1 MRRPFRVGI
10 VGFGM
15 AGATTA
21 YLLARDGHQVTLIE
35 RAPEVGPIGAGVLLQ
50 CSGQEVLRHL
60 GVLDHVLAH
69 AAPIEELYARHA
81 KNGRTLV
88 RNKYGDYAPGYRA
101 YGVHRGVL
109 FNALRKLV
117 ESQPVDMRLGCEIV
131 SRESTPG
138 GEVKLVDIGGT
149 RHGPFDCVICGD
161 GSRSQLREVFGFKAS
176 VLKYDHGTLWVTVPG
191 AGVPGKLLQVVRG
204 TKQLFGLL
212 PLGDGFVSV
221 YWGLPNRDF
230 DAVKARG
237 LDALKEE
244 ILAFAPEAAE
254 PLACLQDFDQL
265 LHTAYQHV
273 YMRKRH
279 DDRVIFIGD
288 AAHAMSPHLGQGIN
302 IAMVD
307 AWRLAACLREAATPA
322 EAFAAFRKKQRGYV
336 RYYATVTWFL
346 SPFFQS
352 DWRVLGWGR
361 DIALSMLPWIP
372 IVRRQMLLTVTG
384 LKGGFLKGKMT
395 V

>member
-1 MRRPFRVGI
+1 MPGRFRIGI
-10 VGFGM
+10 VGFGV

-35 RAPEVGPIGAGVLLQ
+35 RAPAVGPIGAGVLLQ
-50 CSGQEVLRHL
+50 CSGQDVLRHL

-69 AAPIEELYARHA
+69 SAPIEELYARHA

-88 RNKYGDYAPGYRA
+88 RNTYGDYAPGYRA

-109 FNALRKLV
+109 FNALRNLV
-117 ESQPVDMRLGCEIV
+117 DTQPVDVRLGCEIT
-131 SRESTPG
+131 SREATPG
-138 GEVKLVDIGGT
+138 GEVMLTDTTGQ

-176 VLKYDHGTLWVTVPG
+176 VLKYAHGTLWVTVPG

-212 PLGDGFVSV
+212 PLGDGLVSV
-221 YWGLPNRDF
+221 YWGLPTRDF
-230 DAVKARG
+230 EGVKARG
-237 LDALKEE
+237 LDALKQE
-244 ILAFAPEAAE
+244 ILAFSPEAAE
-254 PLACLQDFDQL
+254 PLCCLQDFDQL
-265 LHTAYQHV
+265 LHTTYQHV
-273 YMRKRH
+273 HMRKTH

-302 IAMVD
+302 LAMVD
-307 AWRLAACLREAATPA
+307 AWRLAACLREAETPA
-322 EAFAAFRKKQRGYV
+322 AAFAAFRKKQRAYV

-352 DWRVLGWGR
+352 DWRILGWGR
-361 DIALSMLPWIP
+361 DIALPMLPWIP
-372 IVRRQMLLTVTG
+372 VVRRQMLLTVSG
-384 LKGGFLKGKMT
+384 LKGGFLKGKMR

>member
-1 MRRPFRVGI
+1 MTRSFRVGI

-15 AGATTA
+15 SGATSA
-21 YLLARDGHQVTLIE
+21 YLLARDGHAVTLIE

-60 GVLDHVLAH
+60 GKLDHVLAH
-69 AAPIEELYARHA
+69 AAPIEELHARHA
-81 KNGRTLV
+81 KSGRTLV
-88 RNKYGDYAPGYRA
+88 CNRYGDYAPGCRA

-109 FNALRKLV
+109 FNTLHDLV
-117 ESQPVDMRLGCEIV
+117 RTQPVDVRLGCEIV

-138 GEVKLVDIGGT
+138 GEVLLVDSSGM

-161 GSRSQLREVFGFKAS
+161 GSRSQLRQVFGFKAS
-176 VLKYDHGTLWVTVPG
+176 VLKYEHGTLWVTVPG

-204 TKQLFGLL
+204 TQQLFGLL
-212 PLGDGFVSV
+212 PLGDGLVSI
-221 YWGLPNRDF
+221 YWGLPTRDF
-230 DAVKARG
+230 EAVRKRG
-237 LDALKEE
+237 LDALKHE
-244 ILAFAPEAAE
+244 ILAFSPEAEE

-265 LHTAYQHV
+265 IHTTYQHV
-273 YMRKRH
+273 RMRRHH

-302 IAMVD
+302 LAMVD
-307 AWRLAACLREAATPA
+307 AWRLTACLREAATPA
-322 EAFAAFRKKQRGYV
+322 AAFAAFRKKQRGYI

-352 DWRVLGWGR
+352 DWRILGWGR
-361 DIALSMLPWIP
+361 DIALPMLPWIP
-372 IVRRQMLLTVTG
+372 IVKRQMLLTVSG
-384 LKGGFLKGKMT
+384 LKGGFLKGRIT

>member
-1 MRRPFRVGI
+1 MPRSFRVGI

-15 AGATTA
+15 SGATSA
-21 YLLARDGHQVTLIE
+21 YLLARDGHAVTLIE
-35 RAPEVGPIGAGVLLQ
+35 RTPEVGPIGAGVLLQ

-60 GVLDHVLAH
+60 GKLDHVLAH
-69 AAPIEELYARHA
+69 AAPIDELYARHA
-81 KNGRTLV
+81 KSGRTLV
-88 RNKYGDYAPGYRA
+88 CNRYGDYAPGFRA

-109 FNALRKLV
+109 FNTLHDLV
-117 ESQPVDMRLGCEIV
+117 RTQPVDVRLGREIV

-138 GEVKLVDIGGT
+138 SEVLLVDSSGT

-161 GSRSQLREVFGFKAS
+161 GSRSQLRQVFGFQAS
-176 VLKYDHGTLWVTVPG
+176 VLKYDHGTLWATVPG
-191 AGVPGKLLQVVRG
+191 TGVPGKLLQVVRG

-212 PLGDGFVSV
+212 PLGDELVSI

-230 DAVKARG
+230 EAVRKRG
-237 LDALKEE
+237 LDALKHE
-244 ILAFAPEAAE
+244 IVEFSPEAEE
-254 PLACLQDFDQL
+254 PLACLQEFDQL
-265 LHTAYQHV
+265 IHTTYQHV
-273 YMRKRH
+273 HMRRHH

-302 IAMVD
+302 LAMVD
-307 AWRLAACLREAATPA
+307 AWRLAACLREADTPTA
-322 EAFAAFRKKQRGYV
+322 AFAAFRKMQRGYI

-352 DWRVLGWGR
+352 NWRILGWGR
-361 DIALSMLPWIP
+361 DIALPMLPWIP
-372 IVRRQMLLTVTG
+372 IVKRQMLLTVSG
-384 LKGGFLKGKMT
+384 LKGGFLKGRIT